1 VKPGWEAH
9 VKKTLLLILLL
20 CMFAHALAVD
30 NRFVFPLAQVK
41 SSQAYTIA
49 VEAGNVLV
57 RNQYQMWI
65 YSTFN
70 AWQPR
75 LEASFASLHPIEDVN
90 MQAGNYLYVSSH
102 EPTNTVTTIDSLSLY
117 GKLFFT
123 NTVIG
128 DKMTRE
134 GATLYVAD
142 RYRGIDIIDV
152 GRGGANDLIASF
164 AEKWGIRDFIAEYP
178 YIYALNDFGV
188 VTVDVSQQN
197 FPISIATNYQI
208 ANATRIK
215 KDREYLFVAAGKE
228 LQVISV
234 RDVNRPTLVAQVRLA
249 SDVQGMA
256 IKDQRLFLA
265 LGQGGI
271 KIFDISVPNRLQ
283 EINTFYPPFAAFDVA
298 LENDFIYVAMGREGW
313 IIYEY
318 R

>member
-1 VKPGWEAH
+1 M
-9 VKKTLLLILLL
+9 KKTLLVILLL
-20 CMFAHALAVD
+20 SVLGHAIAVD

-41 SSQAYTIA
+41 NSQAYTIA
-49 VEAGNVLV
+49 VDAGNVLV

-75 LEASFASLHPIEDVN
+75 LEASFSSLHPIEDVN
-90 MQAGNYLYVSSH
+90 MQGGNYLYISSH
-102 EPTNTVTTIDSLSLY
+102 EPTNMITAIDSLSLY
-117 GKLFFT
+117 GKMFFT

-134 GATLYVAD
+134 GSTLYVAD

-152 GRGGANDLIASF
+152 GRGGSSDLIASF
-164 AEKWGIRDFIAEYP
+164 AEKWGIRDFIAQYP

-208 ANATRIK
+208 ANATRLV

-234 RDVNRPTLVAQVRLA
+234 RDVNSPTLVAQVRLA
-249 SDVQGMA
+249 NDVQGMA

-271 KIFDISVPNRLQ
+271 KIFDISVANRLQ
-283 EINTFYPPFAAFDVA
+283 EINTFYPPLAAFDVA